1 MSSVELAKKYV
12 IDVPCKHCKGKG
24 KCNCSSCEN
33 DRANNYMMVWG
44 IRNPRPLPDMLEER
58 ERHSKEYW
66 EEYEKSKKWAKSEDN
81 CPKCGGKGTRPEI
94 DQKKLDQEVQSGLI
108 TEHEKF
114 AIIKELGNTFGAYYF
129 QY

>member
-1 MSSVELAKKYV
+1 MSSVALVKKYV
-12 IDVPCKHCKGKG
+12 IDVPCKHCKGKA

-44 IRNPRPLPDMLEER
+44 LNNPRPLPYMLEER
-58 ERHSKEYW
+58 EKHNKEYW
-66 EEYEKSKKWAKSEDN
+66 AEYEKSKEWAKSEDN

-94 DQKKLDQEVQSGLI
+94 NMNKLNGEVQSGVI
-108 TEHEKF
+108 SEHEKF
-114 AIIKELGNTFGAYYF
+114 AIIKELNNTFGSYYF